1 MVEAASRAWRR
12 ARRPRRGALGVAL
25 FAGAAVLLSAC
36 ARGRP
41 AVGPGPSRGG
51 VLIGVGGPSSSPAFE
66 LPRRAPLRAV
76 PREAEWSDI
85 GREAADLLV
94 QYVRI
99 NTTNPPGNEIV
110 AARFLEAVLAR
121 EGIESRVFE
130 PSPGKANL
138 YARLRGDGSAR
149 PIVLLSHMDVVE
161 ASPEFWSV
169 EPFAGAV
176 RDGYVY
182 GRGALDMKG
191 QGIAELMA
199 FVLLRRSGAS
209 LRRDVILLATAD
221 EEVNGGVGA
230 GWVVREH
237 PELVRGAEFLINEG
251 GSMRR
256 DEAGGVRYVGVG
268 VTEKAPL
275 WLHVT
280 SRGTAGHGSRPTQD
294 NAVERLIRALARLE
308 AYETPYVVT
317 PAADRFFRDLATR
330 EMDPSR
336 RAWFADI
343 SRAVQDSAA
352 RRFLESDLYFN
363 AVLRNTISV
372 TRLAGSGK
380 VNVIPPVARA
390 EVDVRL
396 LPGEEPQRF
405 LAQLRRVVGDTL
417 VSVEPQGVSWPAT
430 ESPTDNALFR
440 AIEEVSEQH
449 FPGVLVTTPM
459 LAGFTDSHLFR
470 RLGIVSYGIE
480 PFPLSEQESRGVH
493 GNDER
498 LNLRDLEFGTRYL
511 FEILLR
517 VAGP

>member
-1 MVEAASRAWRR
+1 
-12 ARRPRRGALGVAL
+12 
-25 FAGAAVLLSAC
+25 
-36 ARGRP
+36 
-41 AVGPGPSRGG
+41 
-51 VLIGVGGPSSSPAFE
+51 
-66 LPRRAPLRAV
+66 
-76 PREAEWSDI
+76 
-85 GREAADLLV
+85 
-94 QYVRI
+94 
-99 NTTNPPGNEIV
+99 
-110 AARFLEAVLAR
+110 
-121 EGIESRVFE
+121 
-130 PSPGKANL
+130 
-138 YARLRGDGSAR
+138 
-149 PIVLLSHMDVVE
+149 MDVVE

-176 RDGYVY
+176 RDGYIY

-199 FVLLRRSGAS
+199 FVLLRRSGTP

-221 EEVNGGVGA
+221 EEVGGGVGA

-275 WLHVT
+275 WLQVT

-317 PAADRFFRDLATR
+317 PAADRFFRDLGTR

-343 SRAVQDSAA
+343 ARAVQDSAA
-352 RRFLESDLYFN
+352 RRFLESDLYYN

-480 PFPLSEQESRGVH
+480 PFPVSEQESRGVH

-498 LNLRDLEFGTRYL
+498 LSLRDLEFGTRYL

-517 VAGP
+517 VAGR